1 MEDLTIKVNAVKD
14 AATSGPNG
22 RGHASVF
29 AGLAGSFQDLLQ
41 NAGIRIENS
50 LSALADRAG
59 LTFITKRV
67 EAVQPA
73 DHYDRQQANDGRDR
87 FDDHA
92 RAASD
97 NSDRAGGNR
106 VERDD
111 GYGRDHGNDHR
122 EDRGEVR
129 DDDHGGSHADD
140 RADDQG
146 DNSDVRDDASSNEDQ
161 GDDQKSAS
169 DDTDAGDTAEK
180 TGDSDGETQTAGD
193 DDGTAVS
200 AGTDAVAQAG
210 ISTGAMDSVLS
221 GMLTGGEALSAE
233 GQASDQGKVSSTEGQ
248 ATANV
253 NIAAAATEKISGT
266 GMENMSSTA
275 VENVSKATPASTG
288 KEGGP
293 KGNHGA
299 QGGVNANTQAQSV
312 ANEHSVVVQETEGV
326 TALTPIESQAAG
338 LAKAMGDGNK
348 AQVTISVTNEA
359 QTLVSKPG
367 AALTANTLINSEGLS
382 QSSTGQNTGSHAQG
396 GGSHNP
402 AQQAQAGMVQ
412 NQAAQN
418 TQAQAQTGASAKGL
432 VQAQAVS
439 GASGGT
445 AHSGGG
451 EGAAQ
456 VNAGG
461 GAGQLTQQTQS
472 QSAAEQ
478 ANNTQKQAPTG
489 RTVVDQISVKIT
501 KAIQGGN
508 DKITIQL
515 RPANM
520 GRVEVKLELTK
531 DNHLTALIIADNRET
546 LELLKNDARGLQRAL
561 SEAGLQTNAGDLNFN
576 LRGED
581 GQDQEGK
588 DHSRG
593 VASVE
598 EDMVI
603 LDENIIEEAVIAS
616 DGRVLA
622 NGRIDVRA

>member
-1 MEDLTIKVNAVKD
+1 MDDLTINTNGVKN
-14 AATSGPNG
+14 AATPSPNG
-22 RGHASVF
+22 HEKASVF
-29 AGLAGSFQDLLQ
+29 AGFAGSFQNLLQ
-41 NAGIRIENS
+41 KAGIRIETS

-59 LTFITKRV
+59 LTSIAERV
-67 EAVQPA
+67 RAVQPA
-73 DHYDRQQANDGRDR
+73 ENYDRREPNDGRDR
-87 FDDHA
+87 IDDSA
-92 RAASD
+92 RAGDD
-97 NSDRAGGNR
+97 NSDRAESHR

-111 GYGRDHGNDHR
+111 GNGRDHGEEHR
-122 EDRGEVR
+122 EDRG
-129 DDDHGGSHADD
+129 DFSGDDHGGSHADE

-146 DNSDVRDDASSNEDQ
+146 DNSDVRDDASSNNDQ

-169 DDTDAGDTAEK
+169 DDTDTGDTAAK
-180 TGDSDGETQTAGD
+180 TSDSNGETQTAD

-200 AGTDAVAQAG
+200 AGTDAALAQAG
-210 ISTGAMDSVLS
+210 ISTGEMDSVLS

-233 GQASDQGKVSSTEGQ
+233 GQASDQGKVSSAEGQ
-248 ATANV
+248 ATATV
-253 NIAAAATEKISGT
+253 NIAAVTTEKISGT
-266 GMENMSSTA
+266 GIENMSSTA

-293 KGNHGA
+293 KDNHGA
-299 QGGVNANTQAQSV
+299 QGGANASIQAHSV
-312 ANEHSVVVQETEGV
+312 ANEQSVVVQETEGV
-326 TALTPIESQAAG
+326 AAGTSVESQAAG
-338 LAKAMGDGNK
+338 LAKAIGDGNR
-348 AQVTISVTNEA
+348 AQVTVSVTNEA

-367 AALTANTLINSEGLS
+367 SALTANTLISSEGSS
-382 QSSTGQNTGSHAQG
+382 QSSTGQNTGSHSPG

-402 AQQAQAGMVQ
+402 AQQAQAGAVQ

-418 TQAQAQTGASAKGL
+418 TQAQAQTGTNAKGL
-432 VQAQAVS
+432 VQAQSVS
-439 GASGGT
+439 STSGGT

-451 EGAAQ
+451 EGAGQ

-461 GAGQLTQQTQS
+461 TAGQQTQQTQS

-489 RTVVDQISVKIT
+489 RTVVDQVSVKIT

-520 GRVEVKLELTK
+520 GRVEVKMELTR
-531 DNHLTALIIADNRET
+531 DNHLTVLIVADNRET

-561 SEAGLQTNAGDLNFN
+561 AEAGLQTDAGDLNFN
-576 LRGED
+576 LRGQD
-581 GQDQEGK
+581 GQDQDGK
-588 DHSRG
+588 AQSRG

-598 EDMVI
+598 EDAVI
-603 LDENIIEEAVIAS
+603 LDEYIIEEAVVAS
-616 DGRVLA
+616 DGRVLV